1 MAINS
6 RTDTIRQQ
14 FMVEATHQMPHVSG
28 LFTNTGSRIMK
39 QRILQFLISMWI
51 ALGAH
56 LTFAQASSAAGFMD
70 NSLANFANIKALPDS
85 WRDMIRMIGAVSYM
99 IPPIVIVGCIVAHV
113 VASNHSEGA
122 ASKTK
127 VAILIIVLGMGTLW
141 LYDTTMVGKV

>member
-1 MAINS
+1 VLVLRKRSMSFKLGKRLN
-6 RTDTIRQQ
+6 
-14 FMVEATHQMPHVSG
+14 
-28 LFTNTGSRIMK
+28 
-39 QRILQFLISMWI
+39 FLYNKDFLRFLVAAWV
-51 ALGAH
+51 ALGIHAVS
-56 LTFAQASSAAGFMD
+56 AKGASAAGFMD

>member
-1 MAINS
+1 VLRKRSRSFNS
-6 RTDTIRQQ
+6 NKRLNFFYGKEFFR
-14 FMVEATHQMPHVSG
+14 
-28 LFTNTGSRIMK
+28 
-39 QRILQFLISMWI
+39 FLIATWA
-51 ALGAH
+51 ALGIHAVSVRG
-56 LTFAQASSAAGFMD
+56 ASAAGFMD